1 MLNINAADV
10 NWNATKK
17 LGSIEASDIR
27 VNGDMKFFNA
37 YNAKTNK
44 AAGFVITPSETER
57 DRDQDV
63 VFWVYRPTQDT
74 LLRHPNLKGWKVIV
88 YND

>member
-1 MLNINAADV
+1 MMNVLAKDLD
-10 NWNATKK
+10 WNAQTKRA
-17 LGSIEASDIR
+17 SVEASSLFGR
-27 VNGDMKFFNA
+27 SLPNSFNA
-37 YNAKTNK
+37 YNGKTNK
-44 AAGFVITPSETER
+44 AATFIVTPAETEK

-63 VFWVYRPTQDT
+63 VFWVYRPSQDT